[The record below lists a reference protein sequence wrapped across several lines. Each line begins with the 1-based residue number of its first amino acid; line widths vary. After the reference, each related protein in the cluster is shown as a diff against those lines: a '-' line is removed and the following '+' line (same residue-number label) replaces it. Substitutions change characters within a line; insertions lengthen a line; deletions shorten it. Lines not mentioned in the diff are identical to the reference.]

1 VRSHHFIAKK
11 SFTAFQRLDKIF
23 FEEHQLKMADA
34 AFMVEFNAAIAFSR
48 GLNAKKGT
56 DSLDLGVANFNWVS
70 MY

>member
-1 VRSHHFIAKK
+1 
-11 SFTAFQRLDKIF
+11 LDKIF

-56 DSLDLGVANFNWVS
+56 DNLDLGVANFNWVS